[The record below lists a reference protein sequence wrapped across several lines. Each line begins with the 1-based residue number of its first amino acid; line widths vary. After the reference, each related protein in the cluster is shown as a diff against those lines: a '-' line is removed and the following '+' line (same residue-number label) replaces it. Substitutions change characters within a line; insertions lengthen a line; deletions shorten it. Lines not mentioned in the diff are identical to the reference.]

1 MYCERIEYVSLR
13 SAASKLQR
21 DECNV
26 VDLSAVQL
34 WQAGMNQ
41 PQHLKV
47 KEGFNEQ
54 RR

>member
-1 MYCERIEYVSLR
+1 MYCERVEYVSLR
-13 SAASKLQR
+13 
-21 DECNV
+21 CNA

-41 PQHLKV
+41 TQHLKV
-47 KEGFNEQ
+47 KEGLNEQ